1 MKIFKISSIII
12 CLWVNSFPL
21 FAQQPLEINKG
32 ERMFVGKNM
41 EYFIDTTH
49 NAGIHDILSKTFIP
63 CETEILN
70 LGNTPHTVWMRF
82 SVFSKTEH
90 EVYLEINAPLLSHL
104 ETFEVYGDSAKLLFA
119 GGSNK
124 YFHERPISSENWL
137 LDLQLK
143 DSVKTSIYIKA
154 ESIYPFQIPIAVS
167 SKNKFVENNELNIL
181 FWGIYMGVMIFA
193 FIYNLFI
200 YLSVR
205 ERSYLYYLLYI
216 LFSVTFYLGLEG
228 FGFQFIW
235 SNVPGI
241 NPMIPIFVNI
251 TNCLIILFTLRFL
264 NINKDQKVLFNTGR
278 IFFAIFILLT
288 ILNLVGVF
296 VVSLVLSQLFSLLVC
311 IYFIAAGVISL
322 KRGIHTA
329 KYFLI
334 GWSAFLVLVI
344 LFILTLNN
352 VVPSNF
358 FNTHGIFMGHMT
370 EVVLLSFALADRI
383 NILKKENEKK
393 QQEIIIQL
401 EENHALQTKVNRELE
416 QKVTERTAEVVAEKR
431 EVEKQKKRSDDL
443 LLNILPEEVAEELKT
458 KGSAEAQFID
468 EVTVLFTD
476 FKGFTQISEKL
487 TPKELVSEINECF
500 SAFDHIMQKY
510 GVEKIKTIGDSY
522 MAAGGL
528 PITKTS
534 HAIDVVNSAL
544 EIQKFMLQRK
554 AKRESEGKLFFE
566 IRIGVHSG
574 SVVAGIVGVKKF
586 SYDIWGDTVNTA
598 SRMESSGE
606 VGQVNIS
613 GTTFA
618 YIKDNFS
625 CVYRGKIEAKGKG
638 GIDMYFVKNS
648 LDTEN

>member
-1 MKIFKISSIII
+1 
-12 CLWVNSFPL
+12 
-21 FAQQPLEINKG
+21 
-32 ERMFVGKNM
+32 MFVGKSM
-41 EYFIDTTH
+41 EYFIDTSH
-49 NAGIHDILSKTFIP
+49 KAGIHDVLTKAFIP
-63 CETEILN
+63 CQTDILN

-90 EVYLEINAPLLSHL
+90 ELYLEINAPLLSHL
-104 ETFEVYGDSAKLLFA
+104 ETYEVYGDSAKLLFT
-119 GGSNK
+119 GGSDK
-124 YFHERPISSENWL
+124 YFHERLIASENWL
-137 LDLQLK
+137 FDLQLK
-143 DSVKTSIYIKA
+143 DSVKTLVYIKA
-154 ESIYPFQIPIAVS
+154 QSIYPFQIPIAVS
-167 SKNKFVENNELNIL
+167 SKNKFVEHNELNIL
-181 FWGIYMGVMIFA
+181 FWGIYMGVMVFA

-205 ERSYLYYLLYI
+205 DRSYLYYLLYI

-228 FGFQFIW
+228 FGFQFLWPGI
-235 SNVPGI
+235 PGI
-241 NPMIPIFVNI
+241 NPMIPIFVSI

-264 NINKDQKVLFNTGR
+264 NINRDQKGLFNAGR
-278 IFFAIFILLT
+278 IFFVVFIILAL
-288 ILNLVGVF
+288 LNLAGIF
-296 VVSLVLSQLFSLLVC
+296 VVALVLSQLFSLLVC
-311 IYFIAAGVISL
+311 LYFIAAGFISL
-322 KRGIHTA
+322 KRGIRTA
-329 KYFLI
+329 KYFLL

-358 FNTHGIFMGHMT
+358 FNTHGIFMGHMA

-393 QQEIIIQL
+393 QEEIIIQL
-401 EENHALQTKVNRELE
+401 EENHELQTKVNRELE
-416 QKVTERTAEVVAEKR
+416 QKVTERTAEVVAEKIK
-431 EVEKQKKRSDDL
+431 VEKQKKRSDDL

-476 FKGFTQISEKL
+476 FKDFTLLSEKL
-487 TPKELVSEINECF
+487 TPKELVAEINDCF

-528 PITKTS
+528 PITNTS
-534 HAIDVVNSAL
+534 HALDVVNSAL
-544 EIQKFMLQRK
+544 EIQKFILQRK

-574 SVVAGIVGVKKF
+574 PVVAGIVGVKKF

-613 GTTFA
+613 GAT
-618 YIKDNFS
+618 YSLVKDKFN
-625 CVYRGKIEAKGKG
+625 CVYRGKIKAKGKG
-638 GIDMYFVKNS
+638 EIDMYFVEGS
-648 LDTEN
+648 LNAEN

>member
-1 MKIFKISSIII
+1 
-12 CLWVNSFPL
+12 
-21 FAQQPLEINKG
+21 
-32 ERMFVGKNM
+32 MFVGKRM
-41 EYFIDTTH
+41 EYFIDTTRK
-49 NAGIHDILSKTFIP
+49 AGIHDVLNKTFIP
-63 CETEILN
+63 CETDILS
-70 LGNTPHTVWMRF
+70 LGNIPHTVWMRF
-82 SVFSKTEH
+82 AVFSKTEQ
-90 EVYLEINAPLLSHL
+90 ELYLEINAPLLSHL
-104 ETFEVYGDSAKLLFA
+104 EAFEVYGDSAKPLFT
-119 GGSNK
+119 GGSDK
-124 YFHERPISSENWL
+124 YFHERPIASENWL
-137 LDLQLK
+137 LDLPLR
-143 DSVKTSIYIKA
+143 DSVKTLIYIKA
-154 ESIYPFQIPIAVS
+154 QSIYPFQIPIAVS

-181 FWGIYMGVMIFA
+181 FWGIYMGVMLFA

-216 LFSVTFYLGLEG
+216 LFSVAFYLGLEG
-228 FGFQFIW
+228 FGFQFLW
-235 SNVPGI
+235 PGVPGI

-264 NINKDQKVLFNTGR
+264 NINKDQKILFNTGWT
-278 IFFAIFILLT
+278 FFVVFILLT
-288 ILNLVGVF
+288 LLNLAGIFAVA
-296 VVSLVLSQLFSLLVC
+296 LVLSQLFSLLVC
-311 IYFIAAGVISL
+311 IYLIAVGFISL

-443 LLNILPEEVAEELKT
+443 LLNILPEEVAEELKA
-458 KGSAEAQFID
+458 KGSAEAQLID

-476 FKGFTQISEKL
+476 FKGFTRISEQL
-487 TPKELVSEINECF
+487 GPKELVSEINECF

-528 PITKTS
+528 PMPNSS
-534 HAIDVVNSAL
+534 HASNVVNSAL
-544 EIQKFMLQRK
+544 EIQQFMLQRK
-554 AKRESEGKLFFE
+554 AKRAAEGKLFFE

-574 SVVAGIVGVKKF
+574 AVVAGIVGVKKF

-613 GTTFA
+613 ETTFA
-618 YIKDNFS
+618 LVKNEFN
-625 CVYRGKIEAKGKG
+625 CVYRGKIKAKGKG
-638 GIDMYFVKNS
+638 EIDMYFVEGGLS
-648 LDTEN
+648 IEN